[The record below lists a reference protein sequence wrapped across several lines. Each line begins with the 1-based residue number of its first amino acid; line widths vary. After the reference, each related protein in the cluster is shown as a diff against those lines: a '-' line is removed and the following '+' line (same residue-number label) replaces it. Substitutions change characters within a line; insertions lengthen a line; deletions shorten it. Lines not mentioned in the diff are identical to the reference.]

1 MGQEKNWLF
10 EQQSI
15 VFVQNLA
22 LCYFWS
28 FMFSERISIVFLLDN
43 HSFRLA
49 ILWGGSIPVHSSDQ
63 SCGFQFRARLMHLS
77 CVHTA
82 GIKGG
87 VVQDRGNS
95 VKQLQRSEILAFTI
109 LSLCSV
115 TSWYL
120 GLSTFF
126 KRLLCRITN
135 VCKAFQDPWKAF
147 MVLSLCINK

>member
-1 MGQEKNWLF
+1 MSQEKKLT

-28 FMFSERISIVFLLDN
+28 FMFSERVSIVFLLDN
-43 HSFRLA
+43 HSSRLA
-49 ILWGGSIPVHSSDQ
+49 ILWDGSIPVHSSDQ
-63 SCGFQFRARLMHLS
+63 SCGFQFCARLMHLS
-77 CVHTA
+77 CVRTA
-82 GIKGG
+82 GMKGG

-109 LSLCSV
+109 LLLCSV

-126 KRLLCRITN
+126 KRSFCRITN
-135 VCKAFQDPWKAF
+135 VCKAFQNPWKAF
-147 MVLSLCINK
+147 MVPSLCRNK